1 MATIAV
7 DAMGGD
13 FAPRAVVEGA
23 AESLDLLEGDFDILL
38 VGAEEQ
44 VRDELE
50 RVGKAGSARIRVVD
64 ASESIGM
71 GESPASA
78 VRSKKKAS
86 INVAVDLVKGGEANA
101 VVSAGNT
108 GAAVAASV
116 LKLRVLP
123 GVERP
128 GIATVFPSPNG
139 HFVLLDVGSNIDCKP
154 SHLVQYAIMGDIYE
168 REVLGTENPR
178 IGLLN
183 IGDETGK
190 GNELTR
196 EAFALLDKVRGINF
210 IGNVEGH
217 DLFGG
222 GVDVVVCDGFVGNV
236 VLKASESLA
245 HAIQEILKRNL
256 FKNPLRV
263 LGAFL
268 SRNAYRELKQACDSA
283 EFGGVPLL
291 GINGVCIIGHGA
303 SGPKAIR
310 NGIRVALE
318 CIDHCVNEHIVE
330 ALSKHGTD
338 TN

>member
-13 FAPRAVVEGA
+13 FAPRAIVEGT
-23 AESLDLLEGDFDILL
+23 AEALDLLPGTFDVML
-38 VGAEEQ
+38 VGPEDRI
-44 VRDELE
+44 RDELVRLGKSNHS
-50 RVGKAGSARIRVVD
+50 RVHVVNAPD
-64 ASESIGM
+64 SIGM

-78 VRSKKKAS
+78 VRTKRKAS
-86 INVAVDLVKGGEANA
+86 INVAVDLVKNGEADA
-101 VVSAGNT
+101 VVTAGNT
-108 GAAVAASV
+108 GAAVASTV

-128 GIATVFPSPNG
+128 GIAAVFPSPNG
-139 HFVLLDVGSNIDCKP
+139 HFSLLDAGSNIDCKP

-168 REVLGTENPR
+168 REVMGTQKPR

-190 GNELTR
+190 GNELTK
-196 EAFALLDKVRGINF
+196 ETFALLQDVQGIHF

-222 GVDVVVCDGFVGNV
+222 DVDVVVCDGFVGNV

-256 FKNPLRV
+256 SKNPLRATGY
-263 LGAFL
+263 LL
-268 SRNAYRELKQACDSA
+268 SRNAYRELKQACDYA

-303 SGPKAIR
+303 SNPKAIR
-310 NGIRVALE
+310 NGIRVANE
-318 CIDHCVNEHIVE
+318 CIEHSVNEHIVE
-330 ALSKHGTD
+330 ALAAHSQQQ
-338 TN
+338 